1 MYLKTIRPTYSGAD
15 TLEKISML
23 ISYVEEMGEEISF
36 RLENLSQAV
45 DNIKKEIYREEA
57 EADDL
62 G

>member
-1 MYLKTIRPTYSGAD
+1 MYLKTLKPTYSGAD

-23 ISYVEEMGEEISF
+23 IGYVEEMGEEISF

-45 DNIKKEIYREEA
+45 ENIKKEIYREEV
-57 EADDL
+57 DTSDL